1 MVNQDIKLSMFLPIK
16 PRKLKPE
23 HYHARQT
30 VIPTQCFRTNKSY
43 EESYQPLTMFL
54 SIKTGSE
61 LTQFTP
67 KKKLDIHRHKGLCF
81 TKSRLADVQ
90 DIEEMDT
97 KKGTLA
103 QLLITKGIVKH
114 SLVIPE
120 FSSISWSL
128 VWFHHQTN
136 LIQV

>member
-1 MVNQDIKLSMFLPIK
+1 MFL
-16 PRKLKPE
+16 
-23 HYHARQT
+23 A
-30 VIPTQCFRTNKSY
+30 
-43 EESYQPLTMFL
+43 
-54 SIKTGSE
+54 IKTGSE
-61 LTQFTP
+61 LTHFTP

-81 TKSRLADVQ
+81 SKYRLADVQ
-90 DIEEMDT
+90 DIEET
-97 KKGTLA
+97 STRKGTLE

-136 LIQV
+136 EIQV